1 MSKSASSTFSDDDS
15 ATIKHDLTNDFE
27 DKEDL
32 SNTAGTVDI
41 IQVPGPSNKGK
52 QKVVAF
58 DEYYQRC
65 FIVEYL
71 EPPTDV
77 KIKTETP
84 GVFNTKK
91 VFNLETYNP
100 TGVRRIVT
108 AWEDHAG
115 KLYRWFL
122 WVKVY
127 NYTIV
132 LLYN

>member
-15 ATIKHDLTNDFE
+15 ATFKHDLTNDFE
-27 DKEDL
+27 DKDDHTN
-32 SNTAGTVDI
+32 SAVTVDI
-41 IQVPGPSNKGK
+41 IEVPGPSHKGK
-52 QKVVAF
+52 QKVLAF

-84 GVFNTKK
+84 GVYNTKR

-100 TGVRRIVT
+100 IGVRRIVT

-122 WVKVY
+122 
-127 NYTIV
+127 
-132 LLYN
+132 

>member
-1 MSKSASSTFSDDDS
+1 MSKSATSTFSDDES
-15 ATIKHDLTNDFE
+15 ASVKHDLTGDFGDRDE
-27 DKEDL
+27 L
-32 SNTAGTVDI
+32 TIPSGTVDI
-41 IQVPGPSNKGK
+41 VEVSGPSHKGK
-52 QKVVAF
+52 HKFVAF

-71 EPPTDV
+71 EPPTDA

-100 TGVRRIVT
+100 IGVRRIVT
-108 AWEDHAG
+108 AWEDHAV

-122 WVKVY
+122 
-127 NYTIV
+127 
-132 LLYN
+132 

>member
-1 MSKSASSTFSDDDS
+1 MSKSASSTFFDDDS
-15 ATIKHDLTNDFE
+15 AIIKHDLTNDFE

-52 QKVVAF
+52 QEVVAF

-100 TGVRRIVT
+100 TGVVT

-122 WVKVY
+122 
-127 NYTIV
+127 
-132 LLYN
+132 